1 MDIHEYQAKELL
13 AGFGVAIPR
22 GGVAYSPEQA
32 VYRATEIGG
41 SRWAVKAQIHS
52 GARGKAG
59 GIKLCS
65 SEDEVRAAAKNLLGK
80 RLVTHQTGPEGRVV
94 HRLYVEAAVPIEREL
109 YLGLVLDRKTERIMI
124 VAHPQGGMEIE
135 EIAKSA
141 PDSILRESVEPAIG
155 MSSFQAREIAY
166 GLGLAPAQVSRAVT
180 TLLGAYRAFRDL
192 DATMVEINP
201 LVVTGDG
208 QVLALDC
215 KMTFDDNA
223 MFRRPN
229 VSELR
234 DYAEEDPREAQAAE
248 HGLNYVGLDGDIGCI
263 INGAGLAMA
272 TMDMIKHAGGQ
283 PANFLDVGG
292 GASPERVA
300 AAFRLV
306 LSDNKVGAMLVNIFA
321 GINRCDW
328 VAQGVVQA
336 ARDIQMKVPLVVR
349 LAGTNVEE
357 GRRGAQSLTRKVN
370 RIGKRCPMSILIDER
385 TRVIVQ
391 GFTGEK
397 ATFHTREMIAYGTN
411 VVGGVTPGKGGMR
424 HLDRPVFNTV
434 KEAVREVG
442 AEASIIFVPA
452 AFCAD
457 SIMEAANAGIRLVC
471 TITDGIPA
479 QDMMMVK
486 RYLFRFPKERRTTL
500 IGPNCAGIISAGRA
514 MLGIM
519 PGHIYSRGGVGLVTR
534 SGTLGYEAAA
544 QMNALGI
551 GQTTSVGIGGDPIN
565 GSSFVDMLKLFEED
579 PETEAVMMIGEI
591 GGPQAAEA
599 SLFVKDNMSKPVIGY
614 VAGLTAPKGRRMGHA
629 GAIISAFGDTAAE
642 KAEIMRTAGLTVA
655 PSPAELGSTVAA
667 ALAKRPAR
675 KRVVA
680 Q

>member
-1 MDIHEYQAKELL
+1 
-13 AGFGVAIPR
+13 
-22 GGVAYSPEQA
+22 
-32 VYRATEIGG
+32 
-41 SRWAVKAQIHS
+41 
-52 GARGKAG
+52 
-59 GIKLCS
+59 
-65 SEDEVRAAAKNLLGK
+65 
-80 RLVTHQTGPEGRVV
+80 
-94 HRLYVEAAVPIEREL
+94 
-109 YLGLVLDRKTERIMI
+109 
-124 VAHPQGGMEIE
+124 
-135 EIAKSA
+135 
-141 PDSILRESVEPAIG
+141 
-155 MSSFQAREIAY
+155 
-166 GLGLAPAQVSRAVT
+166 
-180 TLLGAYRAFRDL
+180 
-192 DATMVEINP
+192 
-201 LVVTGDG
+201 
-208 QVLALDC
+208 
-215 KMTFDDNA
+215 
-223 MFRRPN
+223 
-229 VSELR
+229 
-234 DYAEEDPREAQAAE
+234 
-248 HGLNYVGLDGDIGCI
+248 
-263 INGAGLAMA
+263 
-272 TMDMIKHAGGQ
+272 
-283 PANFLDVGG
+283 
-292 GASPERVA
+292 
-300 AAFRLV
+300 
-306 LSDNKVGAMLVNIFA
+306 
-321 GINRCDW
+321 
-328 VAQGVVQA
+328 
-336 ARDIQMKVPLVVR
+336 
-349 LAGTNVEE
+349 
-357 GRRGAQSLTRKVN
+357 
-370 RIGKRCPMSILIDER
+370 MSILIDER

-500 IGPNCAGIISAGRA
+500 IGPNCAGIISAGKA

-519 PGHIYSRGGVGLVTR
+519 PGHIYSRGHVGVVSR

-591 GGPQAAEA
+591 GGPQEAEA
-599 SLFVKDNMSKPVIGY
+599 ALFVKENMSKPVIGY

-642 KAEIMRTAGLTVA
+642 KAEIMRSAGLTVA

-667 ALAKRPAR
+667 ALAKRSSR
-675 KRVVA
+675 KKVGVK
-680 Q
+680 